1 MKTIM
6 KTLFVAVSS
15 LSLMFSVNAGEMTVS
30 GSAKATYN
38 IVNGTQAEMGVGI
51 TNELNFTA
59 SGEMDNGYAWSYSM
73 ELDPDETDG
82 SALND
87 DTQINLTLNDMGK
100 VKVCVSECSNN
111 KKYAWDQSA
120 YTTLTDTGLSTGITY
135 PSAEDSYATLQYHT
149 PTLPFDTTASLAW
162 GNAKS
167 DAQSGNYDGAA
178 ASNSITAYSLVTKPV
193 DGLTLSASYYEVND
207 YDDGVTTEN
216 QLEEGGAWGATYAAG
231 NFTVGYGKSYV
242 SPESSVTVVAAA
254 SAATVDHVINTG
266 MSIGFAV
273 NDQLSVSYSKED
285 SEANQRTS
293 TNTTYDVGV
302 DTIQA
307 AYSLGG
313 ATLSVA
319 RGDYD
324 NVSYV
329 QDADRTETIIA
340 MTFAF

>member
-6 KTLFVAVSS
+6 KTLFVAVTS
-15 LSLMFSVNAGEMTVS
+15 LSLMLSVNAGEMTVS
-30 GSAKATYN
+30 GTAKATYN
-38 IVNGTQAEMGVGI
+38 IAAGKQGEAGVGI

-59 SGEMDNGYAWSYSM
+59 SGEMDNGYAWTYSM

-87 DTQINLTLNDMGK
+87 DTQINVTLNDMGK
-100 VKVCVSECSNN
+100 IKVCVSECSNN

-120 YTTLTDTGLSTGITY
+120 YTSMTDTGLSTGITY

-149 PTLPFDTTASLAW
+149 PTLPFDTTASIAW

-178 ASNSITAYSLVTKPV
+178 ATNSITAYSLATKPV
-193 DGLTLSASYYEVND
+193 DGLTLSASYYEVTD
-207 YDDGVTTEN
+207 YDDGLTTQN
-216 QLEEGGAWGATYAAG
+216 SPEEGGAWGATYAAG

-242 SPESSVTVVAAA
+242 SPDSTVAITATT

-273 NDQLSVSYSKED
+273 NDQLSVSYTSEN

-293 TNTTYDVGV
+293 PNTTYYIDV
-302 DTIQA
+302 DTVQA

-324 NVSYV
+324 NVSYTNNE
-329 QDADRTETIIA
+329 DRTETIIA

>member
-1 MKTIM
+1 MKTI
-6 KTLFVAVSS
+6 FVAVTS
-15 LSLMFSVNAGEMTVS
+15 LSLMLSVNAGEMSVS
-30 GSAKATYN
+30 GTAKATYN
-38 IVNGTQAEMGVGI
+38 IAAGKQGEAGVGI

-59 SGEMDNGYAWSYSM
+59 SGEMDNGYAWTYSM

-87 DTQINLTLNDMGK
+87 DTQINVTLNDMGK
-100 VKVCVSECSNN
+100 IKVCVSECSNN

-120 YTTLTDTGLSTGITY
+120 YTAMTDTGLSTGITY

-149 PTLPFDTTASLAW
+149 PTLPFDTTASIAW

-178 ASNSITAYSLVTKPV
+178 ATNSITAYSLATKPV
-193 DGLTLSASYYEVND
+193 DGLTLSASYYEVTD
-207 YDDGVTTEN
+207 YDDGLTTQN
-216 QLEEGGAWGATYAAG
+216 SPEEGGAWGATYAAG

-242 SPESSVTVVAAA
+242 SPDSTVAITATT

-273 NDQLSVSYSKED
+273 NDQLSVSYTSEN

-293 TNTTYDVGV
+293 TNTTYDIDV
-302 DTIQA
+302 DTVQA

-324 NVSYV
+324 NVSYTNNE
-329 QDADRTETIIA
+329 DRTETIIA